1 MREATYPV
9 GDEKRYTVE
18 LTDKALG
25 EIHEAIEARLHSV
38 VDALRF
44 SAEYPGSTTKWL
56 WKQADDLQLAYDEF
70 WEQWSAAI
78 DGSETHPR

>member
-18 LTDKALG
+18 LTDKALC
-25 EIHEAIEARLHSV
+25 EIHEALEARLVSL

-44 SAEYPGSTTKWL
+44 SAEYPRSTTKWL

-70 WEQWSAAI
+70 WGQWSKAM
-78 DGSETHPR
+78 DDE